1 MKRRRVGSASP
12 DAGETRPVARLGGGS
27 RCHGAADVRKDDAQ
41 ERASP
46 ALAIASRLAVS
57 IWVVLM
63 SDAEEISAM
72 AAVTGDVKSFEGNIG
87 VRRPSSRVQAAVPVL
102 SAQGLPCTFASMRGS
117 RGRTLGPHVLPRAR
131 CRASRCA

>member
-27 RCHGAADVRKDDAQ
+27 RCHGAADARKDDAQ

-46 ALAIASRLAVS
+46 SLGIASRLAVS

-102 SAQGLPCTFASMRGS
+102 SAQGFALHVREHARL
-117 RGRTLGPHVLPRAR
+117 RGRTLRPHVLPRAR